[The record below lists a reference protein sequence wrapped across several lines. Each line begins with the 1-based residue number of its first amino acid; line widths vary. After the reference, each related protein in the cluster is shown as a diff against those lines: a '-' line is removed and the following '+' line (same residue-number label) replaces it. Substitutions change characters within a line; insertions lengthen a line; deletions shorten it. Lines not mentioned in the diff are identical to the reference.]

1 MDNPRAG
8 TFCLL
13 LAIGL
18 GVWSVV
24 NSLDQGRKRLTLHDP
39 SSAAPP
45 PPADAVSEPRDT
57 PEAAHSIIETL
68 DPAHLAEGRIVD
80 PRGRPVANARV
91 RCGDIKTRS
100 DHRGLFKL
108 PRGSEKIEIS
118 HQDFFPATLE
128 SLSGPRREVPA
139 SQESADTEED
149 IILIPG
155 CRLSGILY
163 DSLYSPVEEARV
175 SFETASGAYYPPV
188 STTSKGTWISP
199 LLQPGLVR
207 VLYSHGAHVPR
218 SDSATLT
225 EAEPRQGLEMV
236 LHSGK
241 PARIRVL
248 DEKGSYLAEARVWT
262 DRPVHT
268 GAGDSIASYL
278 GQTDDLGLL
287 QCAIPE
293 PAPGKIRVRYTGYR
307 EKTVDIPPMDESS
320 GTRDLEIRL
329 EQGLLLIAHA
339 VDKVSGLPIRPDS
352 VEVEIETDGDFL
364 PAGNVTV
371 QHHSLDDGKI
381 RIGLP
386 GMAGNYRLRVNGEG
400 DRYGLSEIIRFDGK
414 KSPSPFLVR
423 LTPSRSRFQGFVTFD
438 QETVPRALVELLSAV
453 GTWSG
458 HTTIYGVR
466 VARPTR
472 AMMSTYTDSSG
483 SFHFRQ
489 FEPGTYRI
497 RVSHPHHATYQ
508 GAPVELPLADSA
520 RRFPLR
526 LRNGA
531 TLEGRVLSPQA
542 EGIGGIPVVLSS
554 SMCSPRSVLTDPRGR
569 YSFTALPAADDIRIE
584 MGSGEEDTPGI
595 NIEWAGRNGAR
606 SAAIGNI
613 SITAGERLTI
623 DLIAAGGEENGGLR
637 GSITLDGQP
646 LATSLV
652 LVSLPEQGRSPVF
665 FSAGNGG
672 FALSPLPPGK
682 YRLNGQGFPFAREL
696 AITPGEIAELAV
708 SLKSLSYD
716 LEIASNST
724 GESLGI
730 PCRITAEMTTATA
743 GQREQAPWTKRTL
756 VATSGRLLLEGLL
769 PVTYRLLLEAENHVP
784 ATVRINPGKGR
795 SGRAT
800 LKRGKKT
807 RLNLKK
813 PSGEI
818 FAGEVAVLI
827 SDHSGRTVHNRK
839 HQVDGVLEL
848 PVLPP
853 GSYRIQVRTRKRPY
867 EFSLNIEAN

>member
-18 GVWSVV
+18 GIWSVV
-24 NSLDQGRKRLTLHDP
+24 NSLDQGRKRLTLRDP
-39 SSAAPP
+39 SSAGP
-45 PPADAVSEPRDT
+45 PPADAVSEPHDT
-57 PEAAHSIIETL
+57 LAAAPSIIETL
-68 DPAHLAEGRIVD
+68 DPAHLAGGRLVD
-80 PRGRPVANARV
+80 PLGRPVANARV
-91 RCGDIKTRS
+91 RCGNIKTRS

-118 HQDFFPATLE
+118 HQDFFPATLD
-128 SLSGPRREVPA
+128 SLPDPRREVPA
-139 SQESADTEED
+139 ARKNTDTGED

-163 DSLYSPVEEARV
+163 DSLYAPVEEARV
-175 SFETASGAYYPPV
+175 SFETASDAYYPPV

-207 VLYSHGAHVPR
+207 VFYSHGAYVPR

-241 PARIRVL
+241 PVRIRGL
-248 DEKGSYLAEARVWT
+248 DEKGSYLAEARVWA
-262 DRPVHT
+262 DRPVRT

-293 PAPGKIRVRYTGYR
+293 PAPEKIRVRHTGYQ
-307 EKTVDIPPMDESS
+307 EKTVAIPPGEENS

-329 EQGLLLIAHA
+329 EQGLVLIAHA

-352 VEVEIETDGDFL
+352 VEVEIEADGDFL

-371 QHHSLDDGKI
+371 HYHSFDDGKI

-386 GMAGNYRLRVNGEG
+386 GMAGNYRLRVSGEK
-400 DRYGLSEIIRFDGK
+400 DHYGLSEIIRFDGK

-438 QETVPRALVELLSAV
+438 QETVPRALVELLSTV

-458 HTTIYGVR
+458 HTTLFGIR

-472 AMMSTYTDSSG
+472 AVMSTYTDSSG

-489 FEPGTYRI
+489 FEQGTYRV

-508 GAPVELPLADSA
+508 GAPLELPLEDSA
-520 RRFPLR
+520 RRLPLR
-526 LRNGA
+526 LRKGA

-554 SMCSPRSVLTDPRGR
+554 SMCSPRSTLTDPRGR
-569 YSFTALPAADDIRIE
+569 YSFTALPAAADIRIE
-584 MGSGEEDTPGI
+584 VGSGEEDTPGV
-595 NIEWAGRNGAR
+595 NTEWAGRSGAGS
-606 SAAIGNI
+606 SAADNI
-613 SITAGERLTI
+613 SITAGERMTI

-637 GSITLDGQP
+637 GSVTLDGQP
-646 LATSLV
+646 LATALV
-652 LVSLPEQGRSPVF
+652 LVSLPEQGRSPAF
-665 FSAGNGG
+665 FSAENGG

-682 YRLNGQGFPFAREL
+682 YRLSGQGFPFNREL
-696 AITPGEIAELAV
+696 AISPGEITELTV
-708 SLKSLSYD
+708 SLESLTYD

-724 GESLGI
+724 GEPLGI
-730 PCRITAEMTTATA
+730 PCRITAEMITATVS
-743 GQREQAPWTKRTL
+743 QREQASWTKRRI
-756 VATSGRLLLEGLL
+756 VATSGQFLLEGLL
-769 PVTYRLLLEAENHVP
+769 PVTYRLLLEAKNHVP

-818 FAGEVAVLI
+818 FTGEIAVLI
-827 SDHSGRTVHNRK
+827 SDHSGRTIHNRK

-853 GSYRIQVRTRKRPY
+853 GSYKIQIRTRKKPY
-867 EFSLNIEAN
+867 EFSLNIGAN